1 MVAMVSIQQVA
12 QLAVMVAL
20 VAVAAATIQTVW
32 CIRVVPVS
40 LDKALGAAQG
50 FIAPALTRAVAA
62 VAALGVLVKTN
73 PAHLPL
79 ETLSELVTVALV

>member
-1 MVAMVSIQQVA
+1 MA
-12 QLAVMVAL
+12 AL